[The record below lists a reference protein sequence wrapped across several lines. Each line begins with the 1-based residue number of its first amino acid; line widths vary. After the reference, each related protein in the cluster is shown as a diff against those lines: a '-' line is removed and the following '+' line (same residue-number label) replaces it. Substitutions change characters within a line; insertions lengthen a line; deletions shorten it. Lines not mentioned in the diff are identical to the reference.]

1 MIFGSSLGS
10 THLEH
15 IDYDPIASNIV
26 ASGYTYD
33 NNLTGYTLTG
43 SVPFIVMYG
52 GTDMAL

>member
-1 MIFGSSLGS
+1 LIFGSSLGS